1 MIDLK
6 RALLLLLHASML
18 VLSGS
23 SQGVAQ
29 GKEPKPNVLI
39 ILTDDQGWGDLG
51 SHGNKLLE
59 TPHLDGLAKI
69 STELER
75 FYVSPVCAPSRAS
88 LLTGRYNLRTG
99 TSWVTHRKEVM
110 RSREVTIAELLGSH
124 NYRTGY
130 YGKWHNGQQYPTDP
144 IGQGFERFFGFK
156 EGHLNNYF
164 NTSLTSGFQEVE
176 TSGYVPD
183 LLADSAI
190 SFIRKEAPF
199 FCYLAFNTPHSP
211 FQVPEAYF
219 RKYKAKGLDD
229 RNAAVYAMVENIDMN
244 VGRVLRALRESGK
257 EEETILIFLSDN
269 GPNGRRYNGGLK
281 GIKGYVDE
289 GGVRVPFFIRYP
301 AGGIESG
308 RVSRQFGAHI
318 DILPTIAELTGIKV
332 PDSLQIDGRS
342 LLPII
347 KGKGVA
353 YPGRAFYTHHVDREF
368 DAIPGAVRTHQ
379 YLLTLMPED
388 TSFYDLL
395 KDPSQE
401 HDLADR
407 HPELVREYIR
417 KYRAWFGEVTG
428 MGVEPPLVQLGD
440 SPAPLT
446 WLPAPEASIYG
457 RVDFKG
463 GEGWANDWLVNWIGP
478 ADSAVWEVVAKR
490 PGQYRV
496 SVQLSSEKPLVIAL
510 ELDGKTHYT
519 KIESPQQAVQV
530 PNRDRVPRGEVEE
543 MRWPEVTLA
552 TVQIPAGVHRLKIS
566 PAGEVEGELAIKA
579 LKLTTL

>member
-1 MIDLK
+1 MIDTK
-6 RALLLLLHASML
+6 KVLLLLLCTSML
-18 VLSGS
+18 GLSGAS
-23 SQGVAQ
+23 EGVAQ
-29 GKEPKPNVLI
+29 GKEPKPNVLL
-39 ILTDDQGWGDLG
+39 ILTDDQGWGDVG

-59 TPHLDGLAKI
+59 TPHLDRLAKG

-110 RSREVTIAELLGSH
+110 RSQEVTIAELLGSH

-130 YGKWHNGQQYPTDP
+130 YGKWHNGHQYPTDP
-144 IGQGFERFFGFK
+144 IGQGFEQFFGFK

-164 NTSLTSGFQEVE
+164 DTRLTHNFQEVE

-190 SFIRKEAPF
+190 SFIRKKGPF

-219 RKYKAKGLDD
+219 KKYKAKGLDD
-229 RNAAVYAMVENIDMN
+229 KNAAVYAMVENIDMN
-244 VGRVLRALRESGK
+244 VGRILQALRESGK
-257 EEETILIFLSDN
+257 EQETIVIFLSDN
-269 GPNGRRYNGGLK
+269 GPNGQRYNGGLK
-281 GIKGYVDE
+281 GIKASVDE

-308 RVSRQFGAHI
+308 RVRRQFGAHI

-347 KGKGVA
+347 KGKGIA
-353 YPGRAFYTHHVDREF
+353 YPGRAFYTHHVIRELG
-368 DAIPGAVRTHQ
+368 AIPGAVRTHQ

-401 HDLADR
+401 HDLVDR
-407 HPELVREYIR
+407 HPELVSEYIR
-417 KYRAWFGEVTG
+417 KYREWFGEVTG
-428 MGVEPPLVQLGD
+428 NGVEPPLVQLGG

-446 WLPAPEASIYG
+446 WLPAPEASLYG
-457 RVDFKG
+457 QVAFKG
-463 GEGWANDWLVNWIGP
+463 GEGWANDWLVNWND
-478 ADSAVWEVVAKR
+478 ASDSAVWEVVAKR
-490 PGQYRV
+490 PTQYRI
-496 SVQLSSEKPLVIAL
+496 SMQLSLEKPLVMAL
-510 ELDGKTHYT
+510 ELDGKTYYK
-519 KIESPQQAVQV
+519 KIEGPRQAVQV
-530 PNRDRVPRGEVEE
+530 LNKDRVPRGEVEE
-543 MRWPEVTLA
+543 MQWPEVVLA
-552 TVQIPAGVHRLKIS
+552 TVHMPAGVHRLKIS
-566 PAGEVEGELAIKA
+566 PAGEVKGELAIKA
-579 LKLTTL
+579 LKLTKL